1 MTEVVA
7 LRPKTYAY
15 LIDGYDNDN
24 YEKNKIIKKAK
35 GTKKCVIKQ
44 KLMFQNYK
52 DCLFNNNIYKLYVDH
67 RKDLKA
73 IIIIST
79 QKN

>member
-1 MTEVVA
+1 
-7 LRPKTYAY
+7 
-15 LIDGYDNDN
+15 
-24 YEKNKIIKKAK
+24 
-35 GTKKCVIKQ
+35 
-44 KLMFQNYK
+44 MFENYK
-52 DCLFNNNIYKLYVDH
+52 DCLFNNNVNKLYVDH